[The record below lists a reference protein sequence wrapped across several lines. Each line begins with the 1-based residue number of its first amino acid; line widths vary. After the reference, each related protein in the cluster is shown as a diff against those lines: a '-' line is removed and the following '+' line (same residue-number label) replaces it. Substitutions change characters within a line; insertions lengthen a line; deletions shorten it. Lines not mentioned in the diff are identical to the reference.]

1 MHIIKQIGKVV
12 ADIEHTPLGVLTMK
26 VVAQE
31 LPPLETDALH
41 QLVNALIG
49 GINDELQARGL
60 L

>member
-12 ADIEHTPLGVLTMK
+12 ADIEHTPLGVFTMK

-31 LPPLETDALH
+31 LPLLETAALH
-41 QLVNALIG
+41 ELANALVG
-49 GINDELQARGL
+49 GINDELHARGL